1 MKTEENIA
9 LIKQQLSD
17 FKIDLGSIKELLDVN
32 VTTAKRLSAAEY
44 QSISVILTE
53 KLGREIFLN
62 KKVDPSILGGII
74 VQVGDKVFDASALRK
89 LKKMEVALNG
99 IDVHEYTKPEAL
111 GDALSNKLEN
121 YNVDADL
128 EEVGIVEKIGDG
140 IATVIGMKNAM
151 AGELVELPHNVS
163 GMVLNLNPDSV
174 GIVLMGGET
183 KIKEGD
189 VVRRTGRIM
198 EVPVGENLLGRV
210 VSAIG
215 DPIDGK
221 GEIAAA
227 ERRPV
232 ESPAHGIADRKSVDT
247 PLQTGIKCI
256 DALVPIGR
264 GQRELII
271 GDRGTGKT
279 AVAIDTIINQK
290 GLGVICIYVAI
301 GQKASNIARIVRT
314 LEQHGAMEYTIIVA
328 ATAADSAP
336 LQYLAPYAGVTMAEY
351 FMDQGKDVLC
361 VYDDLSKHAVAY
373 RAMSLLLRRPPG
385 REAYPGDVFYLH
397 SRLLERA
404 AKLNDELKGGSITA
418 LPIIETLAGDV
429 GGFIPTNVIS
439 ITDGQIFLESEL
451 FYSGIRP
458 AINVGLSVSRVGGS
472 AQIKAM
478 KKIAGTLRLD
488 LAQYRELAAF
498 AQFGS
503 DLDKSTKAQ
512 IDKGERTMQLLIQP
526 QYHPMPV
533 EDQVMQIYLAVKNYL
548 MPIQVSEVQQF
559 ADGFITFMH
568 TNYPEVGESIK
579 TTKELQEILRD
590 VVENYDRKK
599 IVETEEHH
607 LFAEFSKEYAYD
619 CGITVCGEID
629 ENNRFQ
635 MEYYYPYFEGGQI
648 SSYEEVSV
656 ERHVDKESFA
666 GACDDMRLGITMI
679 FYLTHAAE
687 YLEMKQKNALQ
698 PLPLPLSVSGLAAE
712 GTILLPIQKD
722 PEQVEKERRSTQ
734 QKNSLISAA
743 RNGDEDAM
751 ESLTMDDI
759 DTYAMISQRLTKE
772 DVFSIVDSFFMPSGL
787 ECDQY
792 SVMGEITEMNTT
804 KNAVT
809 GEQVYELG
817 LVCNDVPIDICINEK
832 DLFGVPEVGRRF
844 KGQIWLQGMLEHL

>member
-1 MKTEENIA
+1 MKSEENIA
-9 LIKQQLSD
+9 LIKQELSS
-17 FKIDLGSIKELLDVN
+17 FNMDLGSIKELLDVN
-32 VTTAKRLSAAEY
+32 VTTAKKLTVEEY
-44 QSISVILTE
+44 QSISAILTE
-53 KLGREIFLN
+53 KLGREIFMN
-62 KKVDPSILGGII
+62 KKVDPALLGGIVI
-74 VQVGDKVFDASALRK
+74 QIGDKVFDASAARK

-99 IDVHEYTKPEAL
+99 IDIHEYEKPEAM
-111 GDALSNKLEN
+111 GNALSQKLEN
-121 YNVDADL
+121 YNVDETDL
-128 EEVGIVEKIGDG
+128 EEVGVVEKIGDG
-140 IATVIGMKNAM
+140 IATVIGMKHAM

-189 VVRRTGRIM
+189 LVRRTGRIM

-215 DPIDGK
+215 NPIDGK
-221 GEIAAA
+221 GEVVAA
-227 ERRPV
+227 EYRPV

-314 LEQHGAMEYTIIVA
+314 LEQHGALEYTIIVA

-404 AKLNDELKGGSITA
+404 AKLNDTELSGGSITA

-458 AINVGLSVSRVGGS
+458 AINSGLSVSRVGGA

-478 KKIAGTLRLD
+478 KQVAGTLRLD
-488 LAQYRELAAF
+488 LAQFRELAAF
-498 AQFGS
+498 AQFAS
-503 DLDKSTKAQ
+503 DLDKATKAQ
-512 IDKGERTMQLLIQP
+512 LDRGQRLT
-526 QYHPMPV
+526 
-533 EDQVMQIYLAVKNYL
+533 
-548 MPIQVSEVQQF
+548 
-559 ADGFITFMH
+559 
-568 TNYPEVGESIK
+568 
-579 TTKELQEILRD
+579 EIL
-590 VVENYDRKK
+590 K
-599 IVETEEHH
+599 
-607 LFAEFSKEYAYD
+607 
-619 CGITVCGEID
+619 
-629 ENNRFQ
+629 Q
-635 MEYYYPYFEGGQI
+635 GQY
-648 SSYEEVSV
+648 S
-656 ERHVDKESFA
+656 
-666 GACDDMRLGITMI
+666 
-679 FYLTHAAE
+679 
-687 YLEMKQKNALQ
+687 
-698 PLPLPLSVSGLAAE
+698 PLSVEKQVMAIYLGTKGHLDDVAVKDVTRCEREFLDFMEANHPEIGADILNTKKITDENEEALKKAIAE
-712 GTILLPIQKD
+712 FKD
-722 PEQVEKERRSTQ
+722 TFVSSE
-734 QKNSLISAA
+734 
-743 RNGDEDAM
+743 
-751 ESLTMDDI
+751 
-759 DTYAMISQRLTKE
+759 
-772 DVFSIVDSFFMPSGL
+772 
-787 ECDQY
+787 
-792 SVMGEITEMNTT
+792 
-804 KNAVT
+804 
-809 GEQVYELG
+809 
-817 LVCNDVPIDICINEK
+817 
-832 DLFGVPEVGRRF
+832 GR
-844 KGQIWLQGMLEHL
+844 